1 MSLMKYHGKYHN
13 TMYFLSER
21 VIMNTNIL
29 KGSAIGRMGGGRDLF
44 QGKAGNS
51 KGSLSFSFNTK
62 CPDFSG

>member
-1 MSLMKYHGKYHN
+1 MSLMKYHGKYHT

-29 KGSAIGRMGGGRDLF
+29 KGSDIGRMGGGWDLF

-62 CPDFSG
+62 VS